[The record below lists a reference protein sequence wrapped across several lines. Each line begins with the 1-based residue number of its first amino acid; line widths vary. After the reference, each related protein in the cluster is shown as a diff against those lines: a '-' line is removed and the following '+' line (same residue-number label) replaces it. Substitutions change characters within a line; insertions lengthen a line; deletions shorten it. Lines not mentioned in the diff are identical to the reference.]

1 MPSEERWKE
10 IMEDREKTV
19 LQLLEE
25 AVEIL
30 EKYSDANG
38 LPDHGPIHQ
47 ALTKVDFAIITIED
61 AEDQSTVM
69 EGTETGATSE

>member
-25 AVEIL
+25 AVDIL
-30 EKYSDANG
+30 EEYGEANG

-47 ALTKVDFAIITIED
+47 ALTKVDFAIITLED
-61 AEDQSTVM
+61 AADSVEEVKAQHIGGGG
-69 EGTETGATSE
+69 E